1 MKTLLIIC
9 LSFILCL
16 HVTNAQVGSLYFK
29 EITTDQGLPSNWVN
43 CITRDTMGFIWFGTS
58 EGLVRYDGIE
68 CKVFKHDPKDP
79 SSITWN
85 GVSSLL
91 VDRRGNLWIGTGR
104 RGLNRFNYKLENF
117 ISYRYDETD
126 TTSLSSENGIRA
138 LYEDKQGQF
147 WVGSMYGINR
157 YKAEKDCFT
166 RYTHDE
172 DDSESISADPI
183 NCIFEDSRN
192 NFWVGTQGGG
202 LDLFDRETGKAVHFR
217 NDPDDPSSISN
228 NYIHSVFEDA
238 DGKLWISTER
248 GYNWLIYDTSG
259 ITFFRPI
266 QKEGI
271 PIDISERKV
280 YDMFY
285 RKGSNKLVDAW
296 VYETFIDNLGNIW
309 IGTRYEGVKYYTSQY
324 PFHSY
329 RYQSGD
335 PEGLHD
341 RSVNAICED
350 PEGDLWIGTA
360 MGGLY
365 LYDRDYNCF
374 RREEFESKRSICRFA
389 TVMTLLLDS
398 NYDLWIGTWGC
409 GIYRFE
415 RKSGRIFHYMP
426 DKENPLSLNSP
437 IIYCLTEDSRKN
449 IWIGTNGGGV
459 NLYDRKTDSFTQFP
473 DLSRTDSFSQYF
485 KLSKLIN
492 KIYEDYDENLWFGSG
507 SGLFLYDRENQAIK
521 TWKYNPDD
529 STTLGGFNVLIIFED
544 SKKSLWI
551 GTEYGL
557 NRYNRN
563 DDTFTRYGTGDGL
576 PGRSISDI
584 FEDDHGN
591 LWITTDKGISRFD
604 PDKNTFTNYDINDG
618 LHGNVFNQNAGCKLS
633 TGEFIFG
640 GLDGFTLFHPDS
652 IKDILSVPRVIITD
666 FQIFNKSVIP
676 GSDKSPLQ
684 KSICMTNEIILP
696 YYQHS
701 ISFEFAVL
709 DYVNPNKNRYKYKL
723 DGLQEEW
730 IETGADHRT
739 ATYTNL
745 YPGKYTF
752 RVIGSNSKGIWNEEG
767 ITLHIVIT
775 PPVWRTKV
783 AYILYLLLI
792 GGIIWLIWKTQLRR
806 IHIRHELKM
815 KEFETA
821 QLQQLDQMKSR
832 FFANISHEIRTP
844 LTLILGPL
852 DQMISEI
859 PGKKWKDLLRIMAR
873 NGRNLLRLINQL
885 LDFSKLESGRMSLKA
900 KKMNIVPL
908 IKGMTYSF
916 DSLAK
921 RKGIALTFQSD
932 EDIIPVY
939 FDQDKLEKIMANLL
953 SNAFKFT
960 PKGGVVSVRLSIVKP
975 EKRMVEI
982 GVTDTGIGIAPEHID
997 HIFERY
1003 YQANIKNEQP
1013 GTGIGLSLTKELVE
1027 LHHGTITI
1035 QSTPGGGSTFLIL
1048 LPMGKEHLANEEI
1061 GQDQPAE
1068 MSEKVLVQEELEPT
1082 AEEVIQPGEETSNK
1096 SGTKS
1101 GKDAPYLLIVEDTED
1116 VRSYIKGFLEKHF
1129 QILEAEDGQQ
1139 GYEKAVEKIPD
1150 LIISDVMMPG
1160 MNGFKLCKKLKT
1172 DERTSHIPVILLT
1185 ARASES
1191 DKMQGLETGADDYIV
1206 KPFNAKELTVRA
1218 KNLIDQRRK
1227 LRERFTQDIMLSP
1240 KEISVTSADERF
1252 LKRAMEVIENNMG
1265 NADFGVESFSR
1276 EIGLS
1281 HSQLHRKVRA
1291 LTNQSPVEFIR
1302 SLRLKRAHSLLEQS
1316 WGNVAEISFEVGF
1329 NNPSYFAECF
1339 RKQFGKSPSEYTRTK

>member
-1 MKTLLIIC
+1 M
-9 LSFILCL
+9 
-16 HVTNAQVGSLYFK
+16 
-29 EITTDQGLPSNWVN
+29 
-43 CITRDTMGFIWFGTS
+43 
-58 EGLVRYDGIE
+58 
-68 CKVFKHDPKDP
+68 
-79 SSITWN
+79 
-85 GVSSLL
+85 
-91 VDRRGNLWIGTGR
+91 
-104 RGLNRFNYKLENF
+104 
-117 ISYRYDETD
+117 
-126 TTSLSSENGIRA
+126 
-138 LYEDKQGQF
+138 
-147 WVGSMYGINR
+147 
-157 YKAEKDCFT
+157 
-166 RYTHDE
+166 
-172 DDSESISADPI
+172 
-183 NCIFEDSRN
+183 
-192 NFWVGTQGGG
+192 
-202 LDLFDRETGKAVHFR
+202 
-217 NDPDDPSSISN
+217 
-228 NYIHSVFEDA
+228 
-238 DGKLWISTER
+238 
-248 GYNWLIYDTSG
+248 
-259 ITFFRPI
+259 
-266 QKEGI
+266 
-271 PIDISERKV
+271 
-280 YDMFY
+280 
-285 RKGSNKLVDAW
+285 
-296 VYETFIDNLGNIW
+296 
-309 IGTRYEGVKYYTSQY
+309 
-324 PFHSY
+324 
-329 RYQSGD
+329 
-335 PEGLHD
+335 
-341 RSVNAICED
+341 
-350 PEGDLWIGTA
+350 
-360 MGGLY
+360 
-365 LYDRDYNCF
+365 
-374 RREEFESKRSICRFA
+374 
-389 TVMTLLLDS
+389 
-398 NYDLWIGTWGC
+398 
-409 GIYRFE
+409 
-415 RKSGRIFHYMP
+415 
-426 DKENPLSLNSP
+426 
-437 IIYCLTEDSRKN
+437 
-449 IWIGTNGGGV
+449 
-459 NLYDRKTDSFTQFP
+459 
-473 DLSRTDSFSQYF
+473 
-485 KLSKLIN
+485 
-492 KIYEDYDENLWFGSG
+492 
-507 SGLFLYDRENQAIK
+507 
-521 TWKYNPDD
+521 
-529 STTLGGFNVLIIFED
+529 
-544 SKKSLWI
+544 
-551 GTEYGL
+551 
-557 NRYNRN
+557 
-563 DDTFTRYGTGDGL
+563 
-576 PGRSISDI
+576 
-584 FEDDHGN
+584 
-591 LWITTDKGISRFD
+591 
-604 PDKNTFTNYDINDG
+604 
-618 LHGNVFNQNAGCKLS
+618 
-633 TGEFIFG
+633 
-640 GLDGFTLFHPDS
+640 
-652 IKDILSVPRVIITD
+652 
-666 FQIFNKSVIP
+666 
-676 GSDKSPLQ
+676 
-684 KSICMTNEIILP
+684 
-696 YYQHS
+696 
-701 ISFEFAVL
+701 
-709 DYVNPNKNRYKYKL
+709 
-723 DGLQEEW
+723 
-730 IETGADHRT
+730 
-739 ATYTNL
+739 
-745 YPGKYTF
+745 
-752 RVIGSNSKGIWNEEG
+752 
-767 ITLHIVIT
+767 
-775 PPVWRTKV
+775 
-783 AYILYLLLI
+783 
-792 GGIIWLIWKTQLRR
+792 IWKTQLRR

-921 RKGIALTFQSD
+921 RKGIALTFQSG